1 MKSYVIR
8 INTIDNLYT
17 DYVVEANNLFEA
29 NMAAKEAFC
38 RDYEG
43 ADENIKLSLNP
54 AIQNILEIINIIGED
69 KKNEI

>member
-29 NMAAKEAFC
+29 NMAAKKAFF

-43 ADENIKLSLNP
+43 ADENIKVSLNP
-54 AIQNILEIINIIGED
+54 AIKNIFEIINIIGKK
-69 KKNEI
+69 KKNKI

>member
-1 MKSYVIR
+1 M
-8 INTIDNLYT
+8 
-17 DYVVEANNLFEA
+17 VEANNLFKA
-29 NMAAKEAFC
+29 NIAAKKAFF

-43 ADENIKLSLNP
+43 ADENIKVSLNP

>member
-29 NMAAKEAFC
+29 NMAAKKSFFQ
-38 RDYEG
+38 R
-43 ADENIKLSLNP
+43 L
-54 AIQNILEIINIIGED
+54 
-69 KKNEI
+69 